1 MWALAVLSGI
11 LQSFCLDGE
20 AVLER
25 PALLAPCPWDDSS
38 GCRGGGPFV
47 MLCVLVPGALVSILN
62 TSCLPGY
69 SHVTSASEE
78 RTLWTCSPG
87 SAHGHHLV
95 SFLTGCTLCLYGLWR
110 QQDHISLGAPL
121 SGGRDKVTPRRS
133 SQGEGDK
140 GRPGISLVLLSKH

>member
-1 MWALAVLSGI
+1 
-11 LQSFCLDGE
+11 
-20 AVLER
+20 
-25 PALLAPCPWDDSS
+25 
-38 GCRGGGPFV
+38 

-95 SFLTGCTLCLYGLWR
+95 SFSHWLRFVFAWA
-110 QQDHISLGAPL
+110 S
-121 SGGRDKVTPRRS
+121 
-133 SQGEGDK
+133 
-140 GRPGISLVLLSKH
+140 